1 MFYSSVVRFNLV
13 RNPYFVSSYTM
24 AANSNVIGYLP
35 HGYNMLRTI
44 SLEKERAAVER
55 QLVPIKTKWVEN
67 GLSLVSDRWSAPHND
82 VEISN
87 EMNKCFKRYFPNA
100 DDRRKVLVE
109 YVKFSSMRGE
119 FGEYDS
125 IVDGSQL
132 DPPFWWLIHG
142 TCTPTLKSI
151 AIKLLSQPTSSSC
164 CERNWGTCSFI
175 HSMRRN
181 KITPKCAEDLV
192 FVHNNFSFLSRNT
205 QPYKEGPTKMR
216 DIGGD
221 AIETPDG
228 AGLLEV
234 ANLSLDELTFES
246 IVFADERDE
255 IDDDIED

>member
-1 MFYSSVVRFNLV
+1 MLRIADTDKPCLHLVYDMWDTMIENVKNVIFKHDNIPLHCLAHSLNPRYYTNEWLESSVGRV
-13 RNPYFVSSYTM
+13 
-24 AANSNVIGYLP
+24 
-35 HGYNMLRTI
+35 
-44 SLEKERAAVER
+44 
-55 QLVPIKTKWVEN
+55 
-67 GLSLVSDRWSAPHND
+67 APHND